1 MKSPLKKSLCIQT
14 QINKRRY
21 HISPI
26 KINFRYMKKENDKL
40 DQLFK
45 KFDNQ
50 WDVHEMSS
58 DHQLDFLNKLNK
70 KQPKKKNYAVWAIAA
85 SIALLLGVSIFY
97 NNNAKPKELKFAS
110 KETKRTDSIFNIL
123 IENELVKLKEKSS
136 PENEQI
142 INDALKQMKVFDADY
157 EKIIKE
163 VQKNG
168 ENKQIIYAMI
178 SNLQTR
184 ISFLQTVLQ
193 RIEENENLKNTTTHE
208 KTL

>member
-1 MKSPLKKSLCIQT
+1 
-14 QINKRRY
+14 
-21 HISPI
+21 
-26 KINFRYMKKENDKL
+26 MKKENDEL
-40 DQLFK
+40 DQLFNRLE
-45 KFDNQ
+45 NQ
-50 WDVHEMSS
+50 WDVHEMNSE
-58 DHQLDFLNKLNK
+58 HKVDFLNKLNK

-85 SIALLLGVSIFY
+85 SIALLLGISVLY
-97 NNNAKPKELKFAS
+97 NDNAKPKEFKFAS
-110 KETKRTDSIFNIL
+110 NETKRTDSIFNIL

-184 ISFLQTVLQ
+184 ISFLQTVLK
-193 RIEENENLKNTTTHE
+193 RIEESENLKNTTHE
-208 KTL
+208 KTI

>member
-1 MKSPLKKSLCIQT
+1 
-14 QINKRRY
+14 
-21 HISPI
+21 
-26 KINFRYMKKENDKL
+26 MKKENDNL
-40 DQLFK
+40 DELFK
-45 KFDNQ
+45 KFENQ
-50 WDVHEMSS
+50 WDVHEISS
-58 DHQLDFLNKLNK
+58 DHQLDFFNKLNK
-70 KQPKKKNYAVWAIAA
+70 KQPRKKNYAVWSIAA
-85 SIALLLGVSIFY
+85 SIALLLGISVFY
-97 NNNAKPKELKFAS
+97 NNNEKPREFKFAS
-110 KETKRTDSIFNIL
+110 QETKRTDSIFNIL
-123 IENELVKLKEKSS
+123 IDNELVKLKEKSS

-193 RIEENENLKNTTTHE
+193 RIEENENLKNTTHE

>member
-1 MKSPLKKSLCIQT
+1 
-14 QINKRRY
+14 
-21 HISPI
+21 
-26 KINFRYMKKENDKL
+26 MKKENDDL
-40 DQLFK
+40 DQLFS
-45 KFDNQ
+45 KFENQ
-50 WDVHEMSS
+50 WDVHEMNS
-58 DHQLDFLNKLNK
+58 DHQVDFLNKLNK
-70 KQPKKKNYAVWAIAA
+70 KQPKKKKYAGWAIAA
-85 SIALLLGVSIFY
+85 SIALLLGISVLY
-97 NNNAKPKELKFAS
+97 NDNTKPKEFKFAS
-110 KETKRTDSIFNIL
+110 EETKRTDSIFNIL

-142 INDALKQMKVFDADY
+142 INDALKQMKVFDTDY

-193 RIEENENLKNTTTHE
+193 RIEENENLKNTTHE

>member
-1 MKSPLKKSLCIQT
+1 
-14 QINKRRY
+14 
-21 HISPI
+21 
-26 KINFRYMKKENDKL
+26 MKKENDEL
-40 DQLFK
+40 DQLFN
-45 KFDNQ
+45 KFENQ
-50 WDVHEMSS
+50 WDIHEMDP
-58 DHQLDFLNKLNK
+58 DHQVDFLNKLNK
-70 KQPKKKNYAVWAIAA
+70 KSPRKKNYAGWAIAA
-85 SIALLLGVSIFY
+85 SIAVLLGISLFY
-97 NNNAKPKELKFAS
+97 NNTEKPKEFKFAS
-110 KETKRTDSIFNIL
+110 QETKRTDSIFNIL

-193 RIEENENLKNTTTHE
+193 RIEENENLKNTTHE

>member
-1 MKSPLKKSLCIQT
+1 
-14 QINKRRY
+14 
-21 HISPI
+21 
-26 KINFRYMKKENDKL
+26 MKKENDDL
-40 DQLFK
+40 DQVFE
-45 KFDNQ
+45 KFENQ
-50 WDVHEMSS
+50 WDVQEMSA

-70 KQPKKKNYAVWAIAA
+70 KQPKKKNYTIWAIAA
-85 SIALLLGVSIFY
+85 SIVVLLGVSLFY
-97 NNNAKPKELKFAS
+97 NNTQKPKEFKFAS
-110 KETKRTDSIFNIL
+110 NETKRTDSIFSIL
-123 IENELVKLKEKSS
+123 INNELVKLKEKSS

-142 INDALKQMKVFDADY
+142 INDALKQMKVFDTDY

-193 RIEENENLKNTTTHE
+193 RIEENENLKNTTHE

>member
-1 MKSPLKKSLCIQT
+1 
-14 QINKRRY
+14 
-21 HISPI
+21 
-26 KINFRYMKKENDKL
+26 MKKENDDL
-40 DQLFK
+40 DQLFE
-45 KFDNQ
+45 KFENQ
-50 WDVHEMSS
+50 WDVQEMSS

-85 SIALLLGVSIFY
+85 SIVVLLGVSLFY
-97 NNNAKPKELKFAS
+97 NNAQKPKEFKFAS
-110 KETKRTDSIFNIL
+110 KETQRTDSIFSIL
-123 IENELVKLKEKSS
+123 IDNELVKLKEKSS
-136 PENEQI
+136 PQNEQI

-157 EKIIKE
+157 AKILTE
-163 VQKNG
+163 LQKNG

-193 RIEENENLKNTTTHE
+193 RIEENEKFKNTTTDE

>member
-1 MKSPLKKSLCIQT
+1 
-14 QINKRRY
+14 
-21 HISPI
+21 
-26 KINFRYMKKENDKL
+26 MKKENDDL
-40 DQLFK
+40 DQLFE
-45 KFDNQ
+45 KFENQ
-50 WDVHEMSS
+50 WDVKRMNA
-58 DHQLDFLNKLNK
+58 DHQVDFLNKLNNN

-85 SIALLLGVSIFY
+85 SIVVLLGVSLFY
-97 NNNAKPKELKFAS
+97 NNTEKPKEFKFAS
-110 KETKRTDSIFNIL
+110 KETKRTDSIFSIL
-123 IENELVKLKEKSS
+123 IDNELVKLKEKSS

-157 EKIIKE
+157 AKILKE

-193 RIEENENLKNTTTHE
+193 RIEENEKFKNTTDE

>member
-1 MKSPLKKSLCIQT
+1 
-14 QINKRRY
+14 
-21 HISPI
+21 
-26 KINFRYMKKENDKL
+26 MKKENDDL
-40 DQLFK
+40 DQLFE
-45 KFDNQ
+45 KFENQ
-50 WDVHEMSS
+50 WDVQELNP
-58 DHQLDFLNKLNK
+58 DHQIDFLNKLNK

-85 SIALLLGVSIFY
+85 SIVVLLGVSLFY
-97 NNNAKPKELKFAS
+97 NNAQKPKQFKFAS
-110 KETKRTDSIFNIL
+110 KETKRTDSIFSIL
-123 IENELVKLKEKSS
+123 IDNELVKLKEKSS

-157 EKIIKE
+157 AKILKE

-193 RIEENENLKNTTTHE
+193 RIEENEKFKNSTHE

>member
-1 MKSPLKKSLCIQT
+1 
-14 QINKRRY
+14 
-21 HISPI
+21 
-26 KINFRYMKKENDKL
+26 MKKENDKL

-58 DHQLDFLNKLNK
+58 DHQVDFLNKLNR
-70 KQPKKKNYAVWAIAA
+70 KQPKKKNYAVLAIAA
-85 SIALLLGVSIFY
+85 SIALLLGISIFY
-97 NNNAKPKELKFAS
+97 NNTTKPKEFKFAS
-110 KETKRTDSIFNIL
+110 QETKRTDSIFNIL

-193 RIEENENLKNTTTHE
+193 RIEENENLKNTTHE

>member
-1 MKSPLKKSLCIQT
+1 
-14 QINKRRY
+14 
-21 HISPI
+21 
-26 KINFRYMKKENDKL
+26 MKKENDDL
-40 DQLFK
+40 DQLFN
-45 KFDNQ
+45 KFENQ
-50 WDVHEMSS
+50 WDIKEMNL
-58 DHQLDFLNKLNK
+58 DHDTDFLNKLNK
-70 KQPKKKNYAVWAIAA
+70 KQPKKNYFAIWAIAA
-85 SIALLLGVSIFY
+85 SIVLMLGISVFY
-97 NNNAKPKELKFAS
+97 NQNEKPKEFKFAS
-110 KETKRTDSIFNIL
+110 KETKRTDSIFSIL
-123 IENELVKLKEKSS
+123 INNELVKLKEKSS

-193 RIEENENLKNTTTHE
+193 RIEENENLKNTTDE

>member
-1 MKSPLKKSLCIQT
+1 MK
-14 QINKRRY
+14 N
-21 HISPI
+21 
-26 KINFRYMKKENDKL
+26 ENENL
-40 DQLFK
+40 DDLFK
-45 KFDNQ
+45 KFENQ
-50 WDVHEMSS
+50 WDVHEMDS

-70 KQPKKKNYAVWAIAA
+70 AQPKKKNYTFFAIAA
-85 SIALLLGVSIFY
+85 SIVILLGISVFY
-97 NNNAKPKELKFAS
+97 NNNNKPKEFKFAS
-110 KETKRTDSIFNIL
+110 QETKRTDSIFSIL
-123 IENELVKLKEKSS
+123 IDNELIKLKEKSS

-142 INDALKQMKVFDADY
+142 INDALKQMKIFDADY

-193 RIEENENLKNTTTHE
+193 RIEENENLKNTSHE

>member
-1 MKSPLKKSLCIQT
+1 
-14 QINKRRY
+14 
-21 HISPI
+21 
-26 KINFRYMKKENDKL
+26 MKKKNDNL
-40 DQLFK
+40 DELFK
-45 KFDNQ
+45 KFENQ
-50 WDVHEMSS
+50 WDVQEMNTN
-58 DHQLDFLNKLNK
+58 HQLDFLNKLNQ
-70 KQPKKKNYAVWAIAA
+70 KQPKKKKYAVWSIAA
-85 SIALLLGVSIFY
+85 SIVILLGVSVFY
-97 NNNAKPKELKFAS
+97 NNNEKPKEFKFTS
-110 KETKRTDSIFNIL
+110 KETKQTDSIFSIL

-193 RIEENENLKNTTTHE
+193 RIEENEKLKNTTHE
-208 KTL
+208 EIL

>member
-1 MKSPLKKSLCIQT
+1 
-14 QINKRRY
+14 
-21 HISPI
+21 
-26 KINFRYMKKENDKL
+26 MKKENDGI
-40 DQLFK
+40 DQLFE
-45 KFDNQ
+45 KFENQ
-50 WDVHEMSS
+50 WDIKRMNA
-58 DHQLDFLNKLNK
+58 DHQVDFLNKLNK

-85 SIALLLGVSIFY
+85 SIVLLLGVSLFY
-97 NNNAKPKELKFAS
+97 NTIEKPKEFKFAS
-110 KETKRTDSIFNIL
+110 KETKRTDSIFSIL
-123 IENELVKLKEKSS
+123 IDNELVKLKEKSS
-136 PENEQI
+136 PENQQI

-157 EKIIKE
+157 EKILKE

-193 RIEENENLKNTTTHE
+193 RIEENEKFKNTTNE

>member
-1 MKSPLKKSLCIQT
+1 
-14 QINKRRY
+14 
-21 HISPI
+21 
-26 KINFRYMKKENDKL
+26 MKKENEDL
-40 DQLFK
+40 DQLFR
-45 KFDNQ
+45 KFENQ
-50 WDVHEMSS
+50 WDIQELNT
-58 DHQLDFLNKLNK
+58 DHQIDFLSKLNT
-70 KQPKKKNYAVWAIAA
+70 KQPKKKNYAAWAIAA
-85 SIALLLGVSIFY
+85 SIVVLLGTSILF
-97 NNNAKPKELKFAS
+97 NNYQNDKPKEFQFAS
-110 KETKRTDSIFNIL
+110 NETKRTDSIFTIL
-123 IENELVKLKEKSS
+123 IDHELVKLKEKTS

-163 VQKNG
+163 LQKNG

-184 ISFLQTVLQ
+184 ISFLQTVLK

>member
-1 MKSPLKKSLCIQT
+1 
-14 QINKRRY
+14 
-21 HISPI
+21 
-26 KINFRYMKKENDKL
+26 MKKENDDL
-40 DQLFK
+40 DQLFE
-45 KFDNQ
+45 KFENQ
-50 WDVHEMSS
+50 WDVKRMNA
-58 DHQLDFLNKLNK
+58 DHQVDFLNKLNN

-85 SIALLLGVSIFY
+85 SIVVLLGVSLFF
-97 NNNAKPKELKFAS
+97 NNNEKPKEFKFAS
-110 KETKRTDSIFNIL
+110 RETQRTDSIFSIL
-123 IENELVKLKEKSS
+123 IDNELVKLKEKSS

-157 EKIIKE
+157 AKIIKE

-184 ISFLQTVLQ
+184 ISFLQTVLK
-193 RIEENENLKNTTTHE
+193 RIEENENLKNTTDE

>member
-1 MKSPLKKSLCIQT
+1 
-14 QINKRRY
+14 
-21 HISPI
+21 
-26 KINFRYMKKENDKL
+26 MKKENDEL
-40 DQLFK
+40 DQLFNK
-45 KFDNQ
+45 LENQ
-50 WDVHEMSS
+50 WDVREMSS
-58 DHQLDFLNKLNK
+58 DHQVDFLNKLNK
-70 KQPKKKNYAVWAIAA
+70 KQPKRKNYAVWAIAA
-85 SIALLLGVSIFY
+85 SIILFLGVSIFY
-97 NNNAKPKELKFAS
+97 NNNEKPKELKFAS
-110 KETKRTDSIFNIL
+110 NETKRTDSIFSIL
-123 IENELVKLKEKSS
+123 IKNELVKLKEKNS

-193 RIEENENLKNTTTHE
+193 RIEENENLKNTSHE